1 VVSFDSLIDEEETV
15 NPKMFDLSG
24 RVAAVTG
31 GNRGIGRGIAL
42 GLAAAGA
49 SIAVLAR
56 KEDNNRAVLEELR
69 AMGVPAIALKLDVR
83 KRADLQ
89 PAMETVERELGPIDI
104 LVNNAGMAIA
114 KGVLEADERSWDTV
128 IETNLNSV
136 FLLSQIAARSM
147 AARRRGKIINLGS
160 EYAIFGSAAVPSY
173 SASKG
178 AVVQL
183 TKSMA
188 IELAPMNIQ
197 VNALVPGWIETDLTA
212 PVRNTPL
219 YDEIIIR
226 TPAGRFGTADEIAGA
241 AIFLASDASGFVTGS
256 VLAVDGG
263 YSAR

>member
-1 VVSFDSLIDEEETV
+1 V

-24 RVAAVTG
+24 RVAAITG

-49 SIAVLAR
+49 AVAVLAR
-56 KEDNNRAVLEELR
+56 KEENNRAVLDELKR
-69 AMGVPAIALKLDVR
+69 LGVPAIALKLDVR
-83 KRADLQ
+83 KRADLR
-89 PAMETVERELGPIDI
+89 PAIETVERELGPIDI
-104 LVNNAGMAIA
+104 LVNNAGMAVL
-114 KGVLEADERSWDTV
+114 KGVLEADQRSWDTV

-136 FLLSQIAARSM
+136 FLLSQIAAHSM
-147 AARRRGKIINLGS
+147 AKRRRGKIINLAS
-160 EYAIFGSAAVPSY
+160 EYSIFGSASIPSY

-197 VNALVPGWIETDLTA
+197 VNAILPGWIDTDLTA
-212 PVRNTPL
+212 PVKETPL
-219 YDEIIIR
+219 YDEIIMR

-241 AIFLASDASGFVTGS
+241 AIFLASPASDFVTGT
-256 VLAVDGG
+256 VVAVDGG